1 MDVLKVITSTA
12 FLFSIIR
19 VTTPLL
25 YGSLSSLMSEL
36 SGVSNIGIEGM
47 MLTCALTGV
56 LSSAFFGGNAW
67 IGLLAA
73 MLVCLLFGA
82 AEALAV
88 NPTIQNMGVP
98 TELVSTIPYIVTI
111 IVLVIYS
118 CKKIRDRKKV
128 AAA

>member
-67 IGLLAA
+67 IGLLVA
-73 MLVCLLFGA
+73 MLVWSWQYKKSDFSKEKRYDYDFVCS
-82 AEALAV
+82 
-88 NPTIQNMGVP
+88 
-98 TELVSTIPYIVTI
+98 EL
-111 IVLVIYS
+111 
-118 CKKIRDRKKV
+118 
-128 AAA
+128 